1 MKKNFIIK
9 YKAVAGE
16 QLSLKMEGVV
26 DVPLFNMLALIY
38 EMEGYTSWMPFC
50 TEAKEVIFLS
60 YFVNTS
66 LPSDKENVKSI
77 KSMLYKSKF
86 ASTSVRSRS
95 ICLWNWI

>member
-1 MKKNFIIK
+1 MKKYYILLSIIKFISKGYTVESVKKNFIIK

-50 TEAKEVIFLS
+50 TEAKEVIFFLS
-60 YFVNTS
+60 NFIFEHYF
-66 LPSDKENVKSI
+66 
-77 KSMLYKSKF
+77 
-86 ASTSVRSRS
+86 SR
-95 ICLWNWI
+95 